1 MEIMSLGAGGQKRWC
16 RRGESNPRPRDYETL
31 ALPLSYAG
39 TNANIDAKDSALNV
53 SSLPRWYPKG
63 ALSSIAF
70 GTWDESLPLNPRC
83 ALAEAV
89 LMWLVLEYC

>member
-1 MEIMSLGAGGQKRWC
+1 
-16 RRGESNPRPRDYETL
+16 
-31 ALPLSYAG
+31 
-39 TNANIDAKDSALNV
+39 V

>member
-1 MEIMSLGAGGQKRWC
+1 
-16 RRGESNPRPRDYETL
+16 
-31 ALPLSYAG
+31 
-39 TNANIDAKDSALNV
+39 V

-63 ALSSIAF
+63 GSFLDSF
-70 GTWDESLPLNPRC
+70 GTWGESLPLDPRG